1 MDPKDVVI
9 ARVAEL
15 LTAGEQ
21 QLLASEGSNHQF
33 PSVPATV
40 TWTVFLKYKSNTV
53 SFCGDSVIES
63 WFGTVQDL
71 PAELDA

>member
-9 ARVAEL
+9 ARVAAL

-33 PSVPATV
+33 PSTPATV
-40 TWTVFLKYKSNTV
+40 TWTVFLKYSNNN
-53 SFCGDSVIES
+53 GE
-63 WFGTVQDL
+63 FG
-71 PAELDA
+71 